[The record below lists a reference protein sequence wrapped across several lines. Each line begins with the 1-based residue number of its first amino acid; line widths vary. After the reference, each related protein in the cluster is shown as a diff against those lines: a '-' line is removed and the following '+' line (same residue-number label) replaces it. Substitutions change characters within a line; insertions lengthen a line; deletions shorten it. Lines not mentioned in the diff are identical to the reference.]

1 MNTAQPWAAKSA
13 GVVVRD
19 DPLRRMLASSVGR
32 NSARAVLVAATLLAW
47 EYLPGTAMRFWASSP
62 SAIMGTLWGW
72 IVDGS
77 VWSHLGS
84 TLLVMLLGYGLGC
97 ISGIGAGLLFGFF
110 PRVHRIL
117 SPYIAAAY
125 ALPKIALAPLLIIL
139 LGIGMESKVTLVAIT
154 VFFLVFTSTLDGIRD
169 IDPDLIRTADL
180 MGASRGEVIQ
190 KIMLPATVPW
200 MFTGM
205 RIAVRYAFTTT
216 VLAELIAANK
226 GIGFLIEFN
235 SASFNATGAY
245 AAIVV
250 LVVFSVAFTET
261 LSWLERRMPR
271 QTGHESAPV
280 SPRR

>member
-1 MNTAQPWAAKSA
+1 MTTAPSAMAKSA
-13 GVVVRD
+13 GGISGD
-19 DPLRRMLASSVGR
+19 DPLRRMLASPVGR
-32 NSARAVLVAATLLAW
+32 NAARASLVAATLLAW
-47 EYLPGTAMRFWASSP
+47 EYLPDTATRFWASSP
-62 SAIMGTLWGW
+62 SAILATLWGW

-77 VWSHLGS
+77 LWSHLGS
-84 TLLVMLLGYGLGC
+84 TLLVMLLGYALGC
-97 ISGIGAGLLFGFF
+97 IGGIGAGLLFGFF
-110 PRVHRIL
+110 SRVHRVL
-117 SPYIAAAY
+117 APYIAAAY

-180 MGASRGEVIQ
+180 MGATRGEVIQ

-250 LVVFSVAFTET
+250 LVLFSVAFTET

-271 QTGHESAPV
+271 QSGHDAGPV
-280 SPRR
+280 ASRR